1 MLRREQIK
9 HFRKVHILQPVTC
22 GSHFWA
28 CNCQFSL
35 TLGHV
40 RCSEV
45 ATEESTDTQAL
56 IIAVACSVTHYMIFN
71 NTFLI
76 YS

>member
-28 CNCQFSL
+28 CQFSL

-56 IIAVACSVTHYMIFN
+56 IIAVACSVTHCMIFN